1 MSDVN
6 NDGKE
11 GDGMRRSALGRKA
24 LTVLVSATM
33 VVSMMPTAALADAV
47 GVNDSTTEQSQI
59 ENGPGGGDSG
69 NVAETKSADEGSNEG
84 DATKQ

>member
-24 LTVLVSATM
+24 LTVLVSTAM

-47 GVNDSTTEQSQI
+47 GVNDATTEQSQI
-59 ENGPGGGDSG
+59 ENEPGGG
-69 NVAETKSADEGSNEG
+69 VTPKR
-84 DATKQ
+84 

>member
-33 VVSMMPTAALADAV
+33 VVSMMPTAALADAM
-47 GVNDSTTEQSQI
+47 GAGETPTEQSQVK
-59 ENGPGGGDSG
+59 ENGPGGG
-69 NVAETKSADEGSNEG
+69 VTPR
-84 DATKQ
+84 T